1 MGLGKNI
8 AVMGLGTIIAQ
19 SINVLVQPVLTRI
32 IPASELGIYSFIV
45 SIASIII
52 PIASLKIDLLVVSEK
67 DEEKA
72 QYITDVCIIVNFA
85 LSLISLLVIALCN
98 VILPNCVLFQYGA
111 IIYFVPFLTLT
122 NGLRF
127 LFIGYNNR
135 YKEYKLI
142 SKLGVIRE
150 VARAGMQVI
159 AGLVGAG
166 ACGLL
171 VGYGAAPL
179 MGYRLQLKRYFEKR
193 KSRARITADKIKEVL
208 LVDGRKQ
215 ILFIV
220 PSQFVNS
227 FSSSLITISITALF
241 TAEALGYYSIG
252 TRVLEIPI
260 IFISANVSKVCFQ
273 RICEDIREE
282 RPVSRTLFKVTLV
295 LAACSA
301 VAFGVIYWIA
311 PPVCEVVFGEGY
323 STAGVYI
330 QCLCLMYATRLVSSS
345 FAGLFTAFN
354 KQGIELLLN
363 ILLVVF
369 SAAAFIVAVSFSL
382 PIESFLSVVGTGYMV
397 VYVILLISVFSCAR
411 AFDKTLA

>member
-1 MGLGKNI
+1 M
-8 AVMGLGTIIAQ
+8 
-19 SINVLVQPVLTRI
+19 
-32 IPASELGIYSFIV
+32 
-45 SIASIII
+45 
-52 PIASLKIDLLVVSEK
+52 
-67 DEEKA
+67 
-72 QYITDVCIIVNFA
+72 
-85 LSLISLLVIALCN
+85 
-98 VILPNCVLFQYGA
+98 
-111 IIYFVPFLTLT
+111 
-122 NGLRF
+122 
-127 LFIGYNNR
+127 
-135 YKEYKLI
+135 
-142 SKLGVIRE
+142 
-150 VARAGMQVI
+150 
-159 AGLVGAG
+159 
-166 ACGLL
+166 
-171 VGYGAAPL
+171 
-179 MGYRLQLKRYFEKR
+179 
-193 KSRARITADKIKEVL
+193 
-208 LVDGRKQ
+208 
-215 ILFIV
+215 
-220 PSQFVNS
+220 
-227 FSSSLITISITALF
+227 
-241 TAEALGYYSIG
+241 
-252 TRVLEIPI
+252 LEIPI